1 MSDTRAVESATVG
14 GGCFWCVEAAFKSIE
29 GVESVVPGYSGGETD
44 DPSYRAVCS
53 GNTGHAEVVQVQFDP
68 EIIEFAEILEVFFA
82 VHDPTTLN
90 RQGPDV
96 GSQYRSIILYHTKE
110 QKEIAEAV
118 IDELEE
124 SGVYDQPIVTEVV
137 RLEEFYEAESYHHDY
152 YEKNPNAAYC
162 RVNIKPKLEKLAEK
176 FGGKTSIE
184 T

>member
-1 MSDTRAVESATVG
+1 MSDTRAMESATVG

-44 DPSYRAVCS
+44 DPTYREVCS
-53 GNTGHAEVVQVQFDP
+53 GTTGHAEVVQVRFDP
-68 EIIEFAEILEVFFA
+68 AQITFAEILEVFFS

-96 GSQYRSIILYHTKE
+96 GSQYRSIILYHTEE
-110 QKEIAEAV
+110 QEEVAKAV
-118 IDELEE
+118 IDELEDTE
-124 SGVYDQPIVTEVV
+124 GYDQSIVTEVV
-137 RLEEFYEAESYHHDY
+137 PLEEFYEAETYHHDY
-152 YEKNPNAAYC
+152 YEKNPDAAYC

-176 FGGKTSIE
+176 FGGKTSVE